1 MYPKGGKMAIFRPIR
16 QLRVS
21 EEIVAQL
28 KQSILL
34 GHFKA
39 GDKLPAERSLAEEFR
54 VSRVAIREALRA
66 LENSGFLVT
75 RQGANGGAYVTDLTF
90 ENLAKTFLDL
100 FMANKI
106 SIPEMHQLRILVE
119 PEVAR
124 LAAFKVTPEYIQR
137 LKDAL
142 EAEELPIPS
151 LSVDVERKQRVHFIL
166 AEMCGNRFF
175 EALVRSAMGLTK
187 KVVEAVGP
195 DPHSMHPAGMH
206 RPIVEAV
213 LAGDAKA
220 AAIAMG
226 KHTVEFGETL
236 IKMEKIYREKKSTFL
251 F

>member
-1 MYPKGGKMAIFRPIR
+1 MAIFRPIR

-21 EEIVAQL
+21 EEIISQL

-34 GHFKA
+34 GHFKP
-39 GDKLPAERSLAEEFR
+39 GDKLPAERDLAEEFR

-66 LENSGFLVT
+66 LENAGFLVT
-75 RQGANGGAYVTDLTF
+75 RQGANGGAYITDLNF

-124 LAAFKVTPEYIQR
+124 LAASRVTPEFAQQ
-137 LKDAL
+137 LKDSL
-142 EAEELPIPS
+142 EAEELPISS

-175 EALVRSAMGLTK
+175 EALVRSALELTRE
-187 KVVEAVGP
+187 VVEAVGP
-195 DPHSMHPAGMH
+195 DPHTMHPAGMH

-213 LAGDAKA
+213 LAKDVKR
-220 AAIAMG
+220 AAIEMG

-236 IKMEKIYREKKSTFL
+236 IKMEKIYREKNPMLSFVNR
-251 F
+251 